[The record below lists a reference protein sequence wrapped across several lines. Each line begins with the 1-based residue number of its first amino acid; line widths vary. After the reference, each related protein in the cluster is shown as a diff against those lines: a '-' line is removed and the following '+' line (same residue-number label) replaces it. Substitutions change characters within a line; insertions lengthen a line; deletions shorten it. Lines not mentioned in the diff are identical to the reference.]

1 MQTEFKV
8 LGPIF
13 LDLSLQGSMTWKRG
27 EQHNADPMPVI
38 NQLSLVRR
46 WHFSVV
52 ADLSDVQNFANEV

>member
-46 WHFSVV
+46 
-52 ADLSDVQNFANEV
+52 